1 MEKNQKLLDKAL
13 ALLPDLNEQ
22 EVKVA
27 RTVEFSK
34 ENNEIRMK
42 ETADYRTLRLKK
54 GDRVVLD
61 FGDHQVGYLTLC
73 LGSVGSHADA
83 PAWLRI
89 HFAEQPVELFENVQN
104 YQGWICSSWIEEEQ
118 IHVDVI
124 PSTVHL
130 ERRYAFRYVE
140 IEVIDL
146 SSKYAL
152 TIEEAVC
159 TAVSSADESA
169 LLTYE
174 TEDPKAKK
182 LDAIACR
189 TLHNCMQRVFEDGPK
204 RDRRLWMGDFRLQAL
219 ANYQTYQNND
229 LVKACLYL
237 FAALPM
243 EQGQVGACLFLE
255 PEPEVDDTVMFDY
268 SLFYIVTLLDYYEAT
283 GDAETLRE
291 LWPTAR
297 QQIVIA
303 EGKLDENDLVK
314 DSDVLGWCFTDW
326 NLALNKQVSAQG
338 IFLYA
343 VNAGIKIAQ
352 ILGDVMEEERLSA
365 LYLNLKKAANRV
377 WWDEEQKCY
386 VSGEARQVSYASQ
399 VWMVLGEAIE
409 GEAARKL
416 LDRTEKMENALKMV
430 TPYMYHNYIDALI
443 KVGEKQKAHAKLME
457 YWGQMADAGADTFW
471 ELFNPDD
478 PTESPYGGTIVNS
491 YCHAWSCAPAY
502 FLRRF
507 YR

>member
-1 MEKNQKLLDKAL
+1 
-13 ALLPDLNEQ
+13 
-22 EVKVA
+22 
-27 RTVEFSK
+27 
-34 ENNEIRMK
+34 
-42 ETADYRTLRLKK
+42 
-54 GDRVVLD
+54 
-61 FGDHQVGYLTLC
+61 
-73 LGSVGSHADA
+73 
-83 PAWLRI
+83 
-89 HFAEQPVELFENVQN
+89 
-104 YQGWICSSWIEEEQ
+104 
-118 IHVDVI
+118 
-124 PSTVHL
+124 
-130 ERRYAFRYVE
+130 
-140 IEVIDL
+140 
-146 SSKYAL
+146 
-152 TIEEAVC
+152 
-159 TAVSSADESA
+159 
-169 LLTYE
+169 
-174 TEDPKAKK
+174 
-182 LDAIACR
+182 
-189 TLHNCMQRVFEDGPK
+189 
-204 RDRRLWMGDFRLQAL
+204 
-219 ANYQTYQNND
+219 
-229 LVKACLYL
+229 
-237 FAALPM
+237 M